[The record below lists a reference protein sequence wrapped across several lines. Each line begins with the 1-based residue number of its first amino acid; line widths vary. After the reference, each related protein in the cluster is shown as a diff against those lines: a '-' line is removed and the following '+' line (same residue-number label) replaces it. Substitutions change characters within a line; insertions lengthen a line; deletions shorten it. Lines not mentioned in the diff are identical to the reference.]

1 MTSGIYGYWDNLKDE
16 LVYVGQAFD
25 IKLRHNEH
33 LSPARYG
40 AQTIN
45 RILQNNKERYDLIVL
60 KKCGI
65 DELNY
70 WERTL
75 IALFNPKFNYTDGG
89 EGSRGFKHS
98 EETKRKLSEMLSGEN
113 SYNFGR
119 KFSEE
124 HRRKISESN
133 KGKQAF
139 LGKKHTEET
148 KQKIREANLGR
159 TFSAESR
166 KKMSEAQSK
175 TNTTTGFYLVSK
187 KKHSKYRQGFMWGY
201 NYLDDEGKRKS
212 IFSISLSKLEE
223 KVKAKDLHWEIID
236 EKLAKRTIEEDK
248 NVKTEEN
255 NTDFRYS
262 SLTRTGIFR
271 VAKRKCPSCKKGF
284 LWIYRWTEDGK
295 QKTIQS
301 VSLSKLKEKVKAKGL
316 HWEVIDEE
324 LAKKTMKEDNDN

>member
-1 MTSGIYGYWDNLKDE
+1 MTSGIYGYWDNLMDE

-25 IKLRHNEH
+25 IKLRHYEH
-33 LSPARYG
+33 LSPARYD

-45 RILQNNKERYDLIVL
+45 RVLQNNKERYDLIVL

-65 DELNY
+65 DDLNY

-113 SYNFGR
+113 SYNYGR

-166 KKMSEAQSK
+166 KKC
-175 TNTTTGFYLVSK
+175 L
-187 KKHSKYRQGFMWGY
+187 R
-201 NYLDDEGKRKS
+201 L
-212 IFSISLSKLEE
+212 
-223 KVKAKDLHWEIID
+223 KVKQTQQQVFIVSL
-236 EKLAKRTIEEDK
+236 KRNIL
-248 NVKTEEN
+248 
-255 NTDFRYS
+255 NTD
-262 SLTRTGIFR
+262 
-271 VAKRKCPSCKKGF
+271 
-284 LWIYRWTEDGK
+284 
-295 QKTIQS
+295 
-301 VSLSKLKEKVKAKGL
+301 KVLCGD
-316 HWEVIDEE
+316 III
-324 LAKKTMKEDNDN
+324 